1 MENNRGGKVG
11 NNDRNAHILTEE
23 DINTQEYYKDLS
35 SQQKSELIAF
45 VYELSLV
52 LYNSYFERD
61 E

>member
-1 MENNRGGKVG
+1 MENNRGGEGRAK
-11 NNDRNAHILTEE
+11 DRNAQILTEE
-23 DINTQEYYKDLS
+23 DINRQEYYMNLS

-52 LYNSYFERD
+52 LYNSYFEC